1 MRKRLIAGIIL
12 LSMVM
17 VACTTA
23 DNSDENIVEKIKK
36 RDKIVVGVKYDTFL
50 FGYKDPV
57 DRQVKGF
64 EIDLMK
70 EFAKHLLGDEQ
81 KAEFREVTSKTR
93 IKLLKSGDV
102 DVVVATMTITEQ
114 RKRQIDFTD
123 VYFLAGQSLLV
134 KKGSGIQSIHDL
146 KGKRVS
152 TAKGATSG
160 KNIKKLVPEVKVEE
174 YENYADA
181 LTALKSGKVDAITT
195 DDSILFGME
204 RQNPDLEV
212 VGGQFTKE
220 PYGMGIRKDQQE
232 LKNELNKFIA
242 EIKQNGKYD
251 EIYRKWF
258 RRDPPNE
265 LPKSA

>member
-1 MRKRLIAGIIL
+1 MIKRLIPLWVLI
-12 LSMVM
+12 MVVM
-17 VACTTA
+17 VACGK
-23 DNSDENIVEKIKK
+23 NNENALAKIKQ
-36 RDKIVVGVKYDTFL
+36 RDKVIVGVKYDTYL
-50 FGYKDPV
+50 FGYKDPL

-70 EFAKHLLGDEQ
+70 EFAKRLLGDE
-81 KAEFREVTSKTR
+81 KKVEFKEVTSKTR
-93 IKLLKSGDV
+93 IKLLQAGDV

-114 RKRQIDFTD
+114 RKKQIDFTN

-134 KKGSGIQSIHDL
+134 KKGSGIKSIQDL
-146 KGKRVS
+146 KGKKVS
-152 TAKGATSG
+152 TAKGAVSG
-160 KNIKKLVPEVKVEE
+160 KNIKKWVPEVNVEE

-181 LTALKSGKVDAITT
+181 LTALKSGKVDGLTT

-220 PYGMGIRKDQQE
+220 PYGMGVRKGNHQ
-232 LKNELNKFIA
+232 LKNELNKFIE

-258 RRDPPNE
+258 RREPPKT